1 MLSESDVCNIG
12 FYMHVLLVHIGVAS
26 FANHWLILIISVRYR
41 NKWWVQL
48 VIWML
53 NVGKI
58 LETAAGLSV
67 MKLIAEY
74 LSLFIDCH
82 FFGMMTGQLSIG
94 VFRDFEIGAI

>member
-1 MLSESDVCNIG
+1 
-12 FYMHVLLVHIGVAS
+12 
-26 FANHWLILIISVRYR
+26 
-41 NKWWVQL
+41 
-48 VIWML
+48 ML